1 MQRQEMQHHDLY
13 YMEAPDEER
22 ERLLRLK
29 NKRNGVA
36 IFQASWI
43 LAFVCLAV
51 VNLQLRAASPEWP
64 PLGVEKLDAALP
76 TVATVLLLLSVPLVR
91 RGVRAISADGV
102 ASFLVQWRAALL
114 LGVGFIAL
122 MAFEWLTVT
131 PAPEVRIT
139 LANRETVT
147 TALTQ
152 YNAIFRVMTAFHM
165 FHALV
170 IGGYMINVW
179 RAARRGEVG
188 TADYWPAEAGA
199 KLWYFVVI
207 AWILFY
213 VVLYWI

>member
-1 MQRQEMQHHDLY
+1 MQRQDMQHRDLY

-64 PLGVEKLDAALP
+64 PLGVEKLDAVLP
-76 TVATVLLLLSVPLVR
+76 TVATLALLLSVPLIR

-114 LGVGFIAL
+114 LGAGFIAL

-131 PAPEVRIT
+131 PVPEVRLT
-139 LANRETVT
+139 LANRETIT

-179 RAARRGEVG
+179 RSARRGEVG
-188 TADYWPAEAGA
+188 AADYWPAEAGA

-207 AWILFY
+207 AWMLFY